1 MIFSPQLHLPAW
13 WPGTLVLCAG
23 ILAIGFSLY
32 RRRST
37 FKGMSARSLR
47 VFLLLLLLSVFV
59 VVIPRFS
66 TTPEYNFLNVGL
78 SGSVNVTPLAY
89 APIIL
94 AAGWW
99 GSGCAILLALTGSLA
114 HALWDGLYLFTLLE
128 WALVAGIVTFL
139 IRQDY
144 IGKLPMITR
153 NPVPA
158 ALVAAFLV
166 WPLQFAYLILDTG
179 PKGLAQLDLLAAV
192 WAGTAPPLFS
202 NLLFAGMVG
211 EIARR
216 IAPDRW
222 SNRTPR
228 RIPPYATNLNRRL
241 LFALLPTTI
250 FGIALLVWASTR
262 IVSSAATE
270 LVIDQMTRD
279 AENAADIVPFF
290 IRTGERLVL
299 DLSSNP
305 SLYGQDIAARTK
317 HLSQGIGTIPYFN
330 QLVFFDTF
338 GRPLVGYPETDVNI
352 LGLTAGEI
360 MAVQN
365 CLQER
370 ELDHE
375 LVFPNQKGAPVLVS
389 FVSPVV
395 EPTTGEL
402 FGVLLGRAN
411 VVTSPLMIPAIKSLQ
426 GLLVG
431 SGIGFMTDGRD
442 RIIYHPDPDLVK
454 EVWQPDVNAE
464 TLTTSLSNGRAYR
477 DRDEAGLSRLIYY
490 LPVEDYSWKIVIVVP
505 FSAVLVQTTKIL
517 GPFTLLLLAVGAIA
531 IVFLLAISR
540 RLTLPLGLL
549 ATATEKITAG
559 HLADPVDIDG
569 PDEVGRLGEAFERM
583 RTRVRSQVD
592 ELSILL
598 DASRS
603 VAGSLKLE
611 ECLPPILDGALSVT
625 DAVGA
630 RLLLKSFNGRN
641 ANMQSYSAGPA
652 SIEMG
657 VFDDSIFNLVENDS
671 QIIAIENV
679 SRARAVLDTRSDK
692 HPLQAIIALPVQH
705 ETSLIGVL
713 WLGYTNP
720 HIFSRSESD
729 LLMTLA
735 GQAAIAVANSRLF
748 EASEGGRQQLDAIL
762 TATPDAIIVTDPKL
776 RLVLVNPAAED
787 IFDLKDKEITGRRIN
802 EIIHQPQLAVALHSS
817 DERTSSHEIKL
828 PDGRTFSGSTSSI
841 LRQDGSITGR
851 LAVLRDITEFKEL
864 DQQKTDA
871 IESVSND
878 LKGPLA
884 LMQGYSTMLPMVGK
898 LNNRQT
904 EFAEKIAAGV
914 EQMSN
919 LIEDVLDLHRIESAL
934 GSNIQ
939 ELDLGDIVQNQI
951 EEIKPI
957 AVSRGIQLV
966 CSVGTG
972 IEMILGDKSMFRRA
986 IRHLLDNSLRYTSSG
1001 GMVQVNVQMRESELE
1016 ISVADSGVGISRA
1029 DQDRLF
1035 EKFYRVHGQQDTD
1048 SVGSGLGLSFVKSIV
1063 ELHDGRV
1070 WLESQLGQG
1079 STFYFAL
1086 PVQND

>member
-37 FKGMSARSLR
+37 LIGMSARSLR
-47 VFLLLLLLSVFV
+47 AFLLLLLLSVFV

-66 TTPEYNFLNVGL
+66 ATPGDNFLNVGV

-89 APIIL
+89 APIVL

-99 GSGCAILLALTGSLA
+99 GFGCAILLALTGSLA
-114 HALWDGLYLFTLLE
+114 YALWHGLHLFTLLE
-128 WALVAGIVTFL
+128 WALVAGIVTYL

-166 WPLQFAYLILDTG
+166 WPLQLASLILDTG
-179 PKGLAQLDLLAAV
+179 PKGLTQLDLLAAV
-192 WAGTAPPLFS
+192 WVRGAPPLFS
-202 NLLFAGMVG
+202 NLLFAGIVG
-211 EIARR
+211 ELARR
-216 IAPDRW
+216 LTPNRW
-222 SNRTPR
+222 FNRTPR
-228 RIPPYATNLNRRL
+228 RIPPYAANLNRRL
-241 LFALLPTTI
+241 LFALLPTAI
-250 FGIALLVWASTR
+250 FGIAVLFWAITY
-262 IVSSAATE
+262 IANSAATD
-270 LVIDQMTRD
+270 LVVDQMTRD
-279 AENAADIVPFF
+279 AENAADVVPFF
-290 IRTGERLVL
+290 IRTGERLAL
-299 DLSSNP
+299 DLSRDP
-305 SLYGQDIAARTK
+305 SLYGQDIKARIK
-317 HLSQGIGTIPYFN
+317 HLSQGISTIPYFN
-330 QLVFFDTF
+330 QLVFFDTI
-338 GRPLVGYPETDVNI
+338 GRPVAGYPENDVTV

-360 MAVQN
+360 IAVQN
-365 CLQER
+365 GLQER
-370 ELDHE
+370 ESGHE
-375 LVFPNQKGAPVLVS
+375 LVFPNQRGAPVLVS

-395 EPTTGEL
+395 EPNTGKL

-411 VVTSPLMIPAIKSLQ
+411 VITSPLMIPAIKSLQ
-426 GLLVG
+426 GLLDG
-431 SGIGFMTDGRD
+431 SGIGFIIDGQD
-442 RIIYHPDPDLVK
+442 RIIYHPDSSLVK
-454 EVWQPDVNAE
+454 EVWQPDLTAE
-464 TLTTSLSNGRAYR
+464 ILTISSSNGRAYR
-477 DRDEAGLSRLIYY
+477 DRDNDGLSSLIYY
-490 LPVEDYSWKIVIVVP
+490 LPVDDYPWKIVIVVP
-505 FSAVLVQTTKIL
+505 QSAVLFQATKISYPL
-517 GPFTLLLLAVGAIA
+517 TLLLLSVGAIG

-549 ATATEKITAG
+549 AAATEKITAG
-559 HLADPVDIDG
+559 NLADPVDIGG

-630 RLLLKSFNGRN
+630 RLLLKSFNSRN
-641 ANMQSYSAGPA
+641 ADVQTYSSGPA
-652 SIEMG
+652 SVEMMG
-657 VFDDSIFNLVENDS
+657 FDASIFDLVENDG
-671 QIIAIENV
+671 QIITIENV
-679 SRARAVLDTRSDK
+679 LRARAVLDIRSDK
-692 HPLQAIIALPVQH
+692 YPLQAIIALPVQH

-713 WLGYTNP
+713 WLGYANP

-735 GQAAIAVANSRLF
+735 SQAAVAIANSRLF

-787 IFDLKDKEITGRRIN
+787 IFDLKGKKIAGRRIN

-841 LRQDGSITGR
+841 LRQDGSIIGR
-851 LAVLRDITEFKEL
+851 LAVLRDVTEFKEL

-871 IESVSND
+871 IEAVSND

-919 LIEDVLDLHRIESAL
+919 LIEDVLDLHRIESAV

-939 ELDLGDIVQNQI
+939 ELDMGDIVQNQT
-951 EEIKPI
+951 EEIKSV

-966 CSVGTG
+966 CSVAAG
-972 IEMILGDKSMFRRA
+972 IELISGDESMLGRA
-986 IRHLLDNSLRYTSSG
+986 TRHLLDNSLKYTSSG
-1001 GMVQVNVQMRESELE
+1001 GTVQVNVQMSKSEVE

-1035 EKFYRVHGQQDTD
+1035 EKFYRVHGQQDAD

-1063 ELHDGRV
+1063 ERHGGRV

-1086 PVQND
+1086 PVQDH